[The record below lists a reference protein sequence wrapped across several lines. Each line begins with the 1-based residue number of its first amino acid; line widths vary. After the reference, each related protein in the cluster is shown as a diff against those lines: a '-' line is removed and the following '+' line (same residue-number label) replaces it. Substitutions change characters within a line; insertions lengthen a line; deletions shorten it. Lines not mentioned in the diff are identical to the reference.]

1 MKLVEYKRGTL
12 LYTPRKNTPL
22 MDENYIILRYI
33 EVGEFLFYLKRVHP
47 HSRYME
53 VMTPAGETG
62 FVLDTRLKEL
72 SP

>member
-12 LYTPRKNTPL
+12 LYSPRKNTSL

-33 EVGEFLFYLKRVHP
+33 EVGEFLFYLKRAHP
-47 HSRYME
+47 TSRYME
-53 VMTPAGETG
+53 VMTSTGETG

>member
-1 MKLVEYKRGTL
+1 MKLVEYKRGAL
-12 LYTPRKNTPL
+12 LYSPLKNTPL
-22 MDENYIILRYI
+22 TDENYIILRYI
-33 EVGEFLFYLKRVHP
+33 EVGEFLFYLRRAHP

-53 VMTPAGETG
+53 VMTPTGETG